1 MLQLN
6 RNSLTLEDIVMETI
20 DFETFGREARSL
32 QSDIYISIELSRL
45 NWLVGVFCPA
55 LGNKIHV
62 HSVASGETDVL
73 LAFIERYRAKV
84 VTSKDAEVRV
94 FSCFEAGYDGFWLH
108 RFLVA
113 KGIESHVLDGASLP
127 VDRRAKH
134 IKTDRIDARRLVNAL
149 FRYVQGDSES
159 CRVVRPPTPEEEDAK
174 RLHRERKRLVQERT
188 AHLSRIKALLMAQG
202 IRALRIT
209 DATWPKR
216 LDHMRTGDG
225 RPLPERL
232 KMEIIREWHRLK
244 GVAEQI
250 AEVEKERNE
259 QVKLAPGN
267 EAEVASK
274 IGLLVRLRGIGPDFA
289 TILMR
294 EVFYRRFE
302 NQRQVASYMGLTP
315 APFSSG
321 DSQTDQGLDKSGNA
335 RARCAAVQMA
345 WMWLRHQPQSELS
358 LWYMRRVGDMQG
370 RIRRIMIIGLARK
383 LVIALWRFVHSG
395 VVPTGAVIQAR

>member
-1 MLQLN
+1 
-6 RNSLTLEDIVMETI
+6 METI
-20 DFETFGREARSL
+20 IFDTFEQDAQKLETS
-32 QSDIYISIELSRL
+32 IYISIELSRL
-45 NWLVGVFCPA
+45 SWLVGVFCPA

-62 HSVASGETDVL
+62 HSVSSGNGEEL
-73 LAFIERYRAKV
+73 LSLIGRYPAKAAGKCLSG
-84 VTSKDAEVRV
+84 TRV
-94 FSCFEAGYDGFWLH
+94 FSCFEAGYDGFWIH
-108 RFLVA
+108 RLLCANEV
-113 KGIESHVLDGASLP
+113 ENHVLDGASLP

-216 LDHMRTGDG
+216 LNNMRTGDG

-232 KMEIIREWHRLK
+232 KVEIIREWHRLK
-244 GVAEQI
+244 IVAAQI
-250 AEVEKERNE
+250 TEIEKERSE
-259 QVKLAPGN
+259 QIKVTQEGGS
-267 EAEVASK
+267 EVASK
-274 IGLLVRLRGIGPDFA
+274 IGLLTKLRGIGPEFA
-289 TILMR
+289 TVLMR

-315 APFSSG
+315 APYSSG
-321 DSQTDQGLDKSGNA
+321 DSHTDQGLDKSGNA

-358 LWYMRRVGDMQG
+358 QWYMRRVGEMQG

-395 VVPTGAVIQAR
+395 VVPTGAVIQP